1 MESTHF
7 GQRPMD
13 VPPDTSLI
21 ETMHASPSGDIALLD
36 LHLDRLQR
44 SANRLQFN
52 VPGRDHIRR
61 HVLDHL
67 TSHPIEGRHQRV
79 RLLLDRNGQLRIE
92 SYDLPPLSGTPL
104 VAIADTKLNSQ
115 APLLQHKTTHRPW
128 YAEAMPW
135 LNTHPDFFDLI
146 YLNEKDEVC
155 EGSRSNIYLFRDGAW
170 VTPPL
175 ECGLLGG
182 VMRRQILE
190 DGKAVEGV
198 ITVSDLAA
206 ADVRLRLSNG
216 LRGWFDV
223 QLSDRPGIQDRNS

>member
-13 VPPDTSLI
+13 IPPDTSLI

-36 LHLDRLQR
+36 LHLDRLHR
-44 SANRLQFN
+44 SANRLQFT
-52 VPGRDHIRR
+52 VPGRDLIRR
-61 HVLDHL
+61 HVLDHM
-67 TSHPIEGRHQRV
+67 TNHPMEGRHQRV

-104 VAIADTKLNSQ
+104 VAIAATRLNSA
-115 APLLQHKTTHRPW
+115 APLLQYKTTHRPW
-128 YAEAMPW
+128 YADAMPW
-135 LNTHPDFFDLI
+135 LNAHPDFFDLI

-175 ECGLLGG
+175 KCGLLGG
-182 VMRRQILE
+182 VLRRQLLE
-190 DGKAVEGV
+190 EGKAVEGV
-198 ITVSDLAA
+198 ITVTDLAA
-206 ADVRLRLSNG
+206 ADIRFRLSNG

-223 QLSDRPGIQDRNS
+223 WLSDRPGNQD